1 MSTNLEKR
9 KNKAVYKSYDIVKA
23 FGKSSFVG
31 GGLMELSSSV
41 ACSYFIINH
50 CK

>member
-23 FGKSSFVG
+23 FGKSSLGVEQ
-31 GGLMELSSSV
+31 LMKLFFLASS
-41 ACSYFIINH
+41 
-50 CK
+50 

>member
-23 FGKSSFVG
+23 FGKSSFVD
-31 GGLMELSSSV
+31 GGLMELSSV
-41 ACSYFIINH
+41 ACSYSIINH